1 MKKKRIVKK
10 YQPQKSAFDF
20 THYSQGRETA
30 LKSAYNTSIFP
41 RLNSFNSTLTTLHN
55 YYVDKMICSC
65 LGHELN
71 TPMSVIDIMRAG
83 RILPRY
89 YQLLVRL
96 LEACVEDGYYIY
108 QQINQHN
115 YYKKNKIYF

>member
-1 MKKKRIVKK
+1 
-10 YQPQKSAFDF
+10 
-20 THYSQGRETA
+20 
-30 LKSAYNTSIFP
+30 
-41 RLNSFNSTLTTLHN
+41 
-55 YYVDKMICSC
+55 
-65 LGHELN
+65 
-71 TPMSVIDIMRAG
+71 MSVIDIMRAG

>member
-1 MKKKRIVKK
+1 
-10 YQPQKSAFDF
+10 
-20 THYSQGRETA
+20 
-30 LKSAYNTSIFP
+30 
-41 RLNSFNSTLTTLHN
+41 
-55 YYVDKMICSC
+55 
-65 LGHELN
+65 
-71 TPMSVIDIMRAG
+71 MSVIDIMRAG

-115 YYKKNKIYF
+115 YYKKNKNLFLVINYHYYSINYN